1 MTDHPIKA
9 LKQIR
14 NLADSAIAAHESAE
28 ADVPAQTRKSL
39 PRGAGKAY
47 VEPLLS
53 EFAPSAPF
61 VTAEV
66 LARFNK
72 RYPMDKTSEQTVRRA
87 LNEFANEG
95 LLDRV
100 RTGWRIKTRL
110 KAVNRGGA

>member
-1 MTDHPIKA
+1 MTHLTKT

-28 ADVPAQTRKSL
+28 AIVPVVMRKPL
-39 PRGAGKAY
+39 PRGAGREY
-47 VEPLLS
+47 VLPLLS

-72 RYPMDKTSEQTVRRA
+72 RYPMDKTSEQTIRRT
-87 LNEFANEG
+87 LLGFANEG

-100 RTGWRIKTRL
+100 GCGWRIKPRF
-110 KAVNRGGA
+110 KSVGRGAA